1 MRSRINFDD
10 ELTAVKTR
18 LKSAKVK
25 VGLVVARD
33 TIQLQATLPIKPGDR
48 DNGTGRKQY
57 KISLNI
63 PASLDGLKTAEEEA
77 NELGR
82 LIARKQFEWND
93 KYLGQTRDG
102 NRPKTIG
109 DVLPDFEIEYF
120 KTRKSTEKSKH
131 TFSYYKDYLR
141 RLIGENT
148 LLSQEF
154 IEAKLTEIEHD
165 SAKYN
170 ALKAIRVLTTTLGI
184 NSINLADFKYTQPS
198 TKHRRIPTDDEI
210 INSYQHFE
218 HYALSR
224 NLTIKKDKVDS
235 WKLWR
240 WVYGILATYGLRP
253 REVFVNPDI
262 GWWLSSEN
270 KDNIWKVHPDTKTGY
285 REALPLHPEWV
296 GLFDLK
302 NPEYLDLLKEEISG
316 KLTFSQ
322 INIIRVNCS
331 SWFRRV
337 DIPFTP
343 YDLRHAWAIRA
354 HIMGVPLKAAA
365 DNLGHSVEVHTDIY
379 QKWFGLE
386 NRKKVIKQAVDK
398 KDELESLRTE
408 NVRLRTEVAYLK
420 KIMSEYHIDV
430 GTIAF
435 TS

>member
-102 NRPKTIG
+102 NLKTIG
-109 DVLPDFEIEYF
+109 DVLPGFEAEYF
-120 KTRKSTEKSKH
+120 KTRKLTEKSKH

-141 RLIGENT
+141 RLVGENT
-148 LLSQEF
+148 LLSQES
-154 IEAKLTEIEHD
+154 IEAKLAEIEHE
-165 SAKYN
+165 SVRYN
-170 ALKAIRVLTTTLGI
+170 VLKAMRVLINTLSI
-184 NSINLADFKYTQPS
+184 STINLTDFKYSQPAS
-198 TKHRRIPTDDEI
+198 QHRRIPTDEEV
-210 INSYQHFE
+210 INNYQRFE
-218 HYALSR
+218 YYALSR
-224 NLTIKKDKVDS
+224 NQTIKKDKLDS

-240 WVYGILATYGLRP
+240 WVYGMLATYGLRP

-262 GWWLSSEN
+262 NWWLSSDN

-296 GLFDLK
+296 ELFDLT
-302 NPEYLDLLKEEISG
+302 NPEYLDLLTKEISG
-316 KLTFSQ
+316 KFSFSQ

-354 HIMGVPLKAAA
+354 HIMGIPVKASA

-386 NRKKVIKQAVDK
+386 NRKKVIRQAVDK
-398 KDELESLRTE
+398 KDELASLRLE
-408 NVRLRTEVAYLK
+408 NVQLRAEVAYLRN
-420 KIMSEYHIDV
+420 IISEHRIEV
-430 GTIAF
+430 SAIAF
-435 TS
+435 TP